1 MHSLAIILFPGLNT
15 EVETKREIERAGMKA
30 EYVRWNDDPKKLK
43 KFDAYVIGGG
53 FSYEDRGRAG
63 VIASL
68 DPIMDEIKLQAA
80 SGKPV
85 LGICNG
91 AQILVESGL
100 VPGAEGGRQA
110 VALAHNKRMKDGKI
124 LGTGYYNVW
133 VRLKV
138 STNPKS
144 CVFTWNMH
152 EGEIIEAPIAHGEG
166 RFTTQ
171 IEGLMLDLRDRG
183 QMPFRY
189 CSANGAIMSE
199 FPDNPNG
206 AEFNAAALCNP
217 AGTVMAIMPHLERAP
232 EASRKLFES
241 LNAALNDKKG
251 VTAIKRAKLA
261 VKNTEAKPEEYS
273 APKKG
278 FQMVVAL
285 NITDNEAQ
293 THEMTLARMGFAGV
307 SLRRGTHIEVE
318 YKGGIKTGSLL
329 SSKLL
334 PSFEKEVKK
343 LVQTG
348 VMLNTNKETAMI
360 LLGKKMFE
368 YKPAKGTLVPVE
380 YKQPENKYVLI
391 TRERD
396 DFVGM
401 SRLAT
406 LNTRFKM
413 PEITA
418 VRVGTLWSV
427 EFPATMNK
435 KDREANWKK
444 ILDSRIFFNPHR
456 QVGMLVG

>member
-15 EVETKREIERAGMKA
+15 ELETKREIERAGMKA
-30 EYVRWNDDPKKLK
+30 EYVRWNEEPSKLK

-63 VIASL
+63 VIAAL
-68 DPIMDEIKLQAA
+68 DPVMDEIKMQAA

-110 VALAHNKRMKDGKI
+110 VALAHNKRIKDGKV

-133 VRLKV
+133 VRMKV
-138 STNPKS
+138 SANPKG

-152 EGEIIEAPIAHGEG
+152 EGEILEAPIAHGEG

-217 AGTVMAIMPHLERAP
+217 AGNVMAIMPHLERAP

-241 LNAALNDKKG
+241 LKAALDDKKG
-251 VTAIKRAKLA
+251 VSAIKRAKLA
-261 VKNTEAKPEEYS
+261 VKNTEAKPDEYTP
-273 APKKG
+273 PKKG
-278 FQMVVAL
+278 LQMVVAL

-293 THEMTLARMGFAGV
+293 THEMALARMGFPGIQ
-307 SLRRGTHIEVE
+307 LKRGTHIEIE
-318 YKGGIKTGSLL
+318 YKGVD
-329 SSKLL
+329 SKVT
-334 PSFEKEVKK
+334 PAVEKEVKK

-348 VMLNTNKETAMI
+348 VLLNTNKETAMV
-360 LLGKKMFE
+360 LLGKKLYE
-368 YKPAKGTLVPVE
+368 YKPAKGTLAEVP
-380 YKQPENKYVLI
+380 YSRPDNKVVLI

-401 SRLAT
+401 SKLAT
-406 LNTRFKM
+406 LQNRFKM
-413 PEITA
+413 PEVTA
-418 VRVGTLWSV
+418 MRVGTMWSLA
-427 EFPATMNK
+427 FPEKMNK
-435 KDREANWKK
+435 KDRESAWKK
-444 ILDSRIFFNPHR
+444 ILESRLFFNPHR
-456 QVGMLVG
+456 QVAWEVE

>member
-15 EVETKREIERAGMKA
+15 ELETKREIERAGMKA
-30 EYVRWNDDPKKLK
+30 EFVRWNEDPKKLK
-43 KFDAYVIGGG
+43 KFDGYVIGGG

-68 DPIMDEIKLQAA
+68 DPIMDEVKLQAA

-110 VALAHNKRMKDGKI
+110 VALAHNKRIKDGKI

-133 VRLKV
+133 VRMKV

-144 CVFTWNMH
+144 CMFTWNMS
-152 EGEIIEAPIAHGEG
+152 EGEILEAPIAHGEG

-171 IEGLMLDLRDRG
+171 IEGLMLELRDRG

-217 AGTVMAIMPHLERAP
+217 AGNVMAIMPHLERAP
-232 EASRKLFES
+232 EVSAKLFSS
-241 LNAALNDKKG
+241 LKAALDDKKG
-251 VTAIKRAKLA
+251 VEAIKRPKLA

-278 FQMVVAL
+278 FQMAVKL

-293 THEMTLARMGFAGV
+293 THEMTLARMGFEGIKLV
-307 SLRRGTHIEVE
+307 RGTHIEIE
-318 YKGGIKTGSLL
+318 YKGGIKTGSIL

-360 LLGKKMFE
+360 LLGKKIFE
-368 YKPAKGTLVPVE
+368 YKPSKGTLAPID
-380 YKQPENKYVLI
+380 YKKPENKYVLI
-391 TRERD
+391 TRERE

-401 SRLAT
+401 SKLAT

-413 PEITA
+413 PEITS

-427 EFPATMNK
+427 EFPESMNK

-456 QVGMLVG
+456 QVAWMV